1 MFVVRWK
8 NPASYKV
15 FIFQALPGLVRSVV
29 ESCPS
34 SAFFLPCWSLFNET
48 SWAKEELIEET
59 SITCKSLFPTHILM
73 NFSFGKCASCPRL
86 SQCPELQTYQ
96 LKNGSKHSADFI
108 LLFTA
113 SNFMEVELCFLCMV
127 EKVYRTVTQT
137 VCPWQKL
144 NIQCISHIHNYSIRQ

>member
-29 ESCPS
+29 ESCQS

-59 SITCKSLFPTHILM
+59 SITCKSLCFQPIYSWTFPL
-73 NFSFGKCASCPRL
+73 ASVPL
-86 SQCPELQTYQ
+86 VHAYLCPELQTYQ
-96 LKNGSKHSADFI
+96 LKNGSKHSADLI

-127 EKVYRTVTQT
+127 EKVYKLKLYAHDKPKHTVYMYF
-137 VCPWQKL
+137 
-144 NIQCISHIHNYSIRQ
+144 SHS